1 MELRRYVAI
10 FRNHALLIIAVVIV
24 ALGIGYATT
33 PRTKLYRAEASLY
46 VGPNSISTDTAAA
59 TGPLA
64 TAQQIIYT
72 YTKMIPSRP
81 IIEAAVQATGGI
93 RPVAV
98 AEAETTAVQ
107 VTFTQLV
114 VVQVTDPEPE
124 VAAALANAV
133 VSAFQAKAA
142 GFTGSAA
149 GGVPAFPV
157 YPFENAVVPTVPKSS
172 GLKSRLITSGLF
184 GLVIGAAVSLLV
196 EHLDLTIR
204 GARDAANRLELPVL
218 GAIPVQRQQR
228 A

>member
-1 MELRRYVAI
+1 MELRRYLTI
-10 FRNHALLIIAVVIV
+10 FRNHLLLIVAAVLV
-24 ALGIGYATT
+24 ALAIGYATT
-33 PRTKLYRAEASLY
+33 PRTKLYRAQASMY
-46 VGPNSISTDTAAA
+46 VGPNSISTDTSAA

-107 VTFTQLV
+107 VQFTQLV
-114 VVQVTDPEPE
+114 IVQVKDPEPE

-142 GFTGSAA
+142 GFTGTT

-157 YPFENAVVPTVPKSS
+157 YPFENAAVPTVPLSS

-204 GARDAANRLELPVL
+204 GARDAASRLELPVL